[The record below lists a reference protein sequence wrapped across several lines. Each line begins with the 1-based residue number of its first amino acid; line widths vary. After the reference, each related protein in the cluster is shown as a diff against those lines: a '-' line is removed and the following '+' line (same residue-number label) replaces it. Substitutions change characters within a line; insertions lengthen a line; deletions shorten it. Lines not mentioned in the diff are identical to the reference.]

1 MKRDKFKKMKLEV
14 QPLEPVSHP
23 DNCVLLLSGLQME
36 NPETVELSIGQADQK
51 KSYMTDGTIVVGL
64 EAKGIR
70 TENEK
75 LRHLGTSQQAEI
87 LDYNY
92 FRSRLSKTVI
102 TEVKAELLDFRM
114 RKTIPFS
121 IRKLEF
127 AFRNGKKV
135 DFTDR
140 VSVLSLDQL
149 AS

>member
-1 MKRDKFKKMKLEV
+1 MKRDKLKKMKLEI
-14 QPLEPVSHP
+14 QTLEPVSHP

-36 NPETVELSIGQADQK
+36 NPEPMEFTVGQAAQK
-51 KSYMTDGTIVVGL
+51 KSHMADGTMVVGL

-70 TENEK
+70 TENER
-75 LRHLGTSQQAEI
+75 LRHLGTGKQAEV

-102 TEVKAELLDFRM
+102 TEVNAELLDFRLK
-114 RKTIPFS
+114 KTIPFS
-121 IRKLEF
+121 VKKLELSF
-127 AFRNGKKV
+127 GNGKRV
-135 DFTDR
+135 DYTDK

>member
-1 MKRDKFKKMKLEV
+1 MKRDKFKKMKLVV
-14 QPLEPVSHP
+14 QTLEPVSHP

-36 NPETVELSIGQADQK
+36 NPEPMELSIGQAVQK
-51 KSYMTDGTIVVGL
+51 KSYMADGTIVVGL

-70 TENEK
+70 TEHEK

-102 TEVKAELLDFRM
+102 TEVKAELLDFRL
-114 RKTIPFS
+114 RKTIPLS
-121 IRKLEF
+121 VRKLEF
-127 AFRNGKKV
+127 TFGNGKKV
-135 DFTDR
+135 DYTNK